1 VWASCLGQRFWR
13 RWRVLM
19 LAVAMVVVLPRLATA
34 ILTNAGSLALTR
46 AALLSERNGPGEPH
60 ARLLGRAR
68 AQFERAVTLDGDLAA
83 GRWGL
88 GRAALALVGLG
99 VQEERNG
106 IAAADALSPLAI
118 GGTRNPLLYQDA
130 LIALSFS
137 GQPEALIALYDANL
151 PVGQIRPISDT
162 VALAYMRRSAPGDLA
177 RARAWRPGD
186 LYVNYH
192 LWQAARDAGDV
203 RAAAAYSRTL
213 AYFPLEA
220 VNPTDGRLLDYAVKV
235 IPSLLDEG
243 LWDRDKTLNTVSFL
257 VWQHNGAVG
266 VERLLEQLAERH
278 PADPDRLFYLAE
290 LYHRRGDLDQAEAVY
305 RQVQALGPAYAQ
317 AYLRLGMVAEAPSQ
331 ISNLS
336 SQAPS
341 SRSQEQ
347 LKDAARWYGQYH
359 AMVSDDLLD
368 LKRLAEVCTALEQ
381 AGKDDESCRQA
392 ALRVSGFVSQ
402 VEGKPETSNLEL
414 ESSPAATLLGALEVR
429 TGDRYIVADLLGV
442 PVEDVLLGPNLMKN
456 EGFEEWLNRRP
467 RWWGW
472 VSWFSRGSLNAAAFA
487 GGADDLNS
495 FDGRW
500 SARVDGLWVQRQED
514 KRPARA
520 GFWQWDETA
529 RAPRPITLTVG
540 IPYVLSFHYRTMR
553 VPDGGAKVWVSD
565 SPDVFRARHYSLPA
579 TGGAW
584 YHFAAIGANRSS
596 VEAAIR
602 PIVRSYASGCVEFD
616 DVQMRPIWL
625 PAGSAVDVSKTW
637 IWVTGQGD

>member
-1 VWASCLGQRFWR
+1 VWSSGLAQRLRR
-13 RWRVLM
+13 RWYGPVLF
-19 LAVAMVVVLPRLATA
+19 LALLVALPRLATVV
-34 ILTNAGSLALTR
+34 LTNAGSLALART
-46 AALLSERNGPGEPH
+46 AVFLEENGPEERRT
-60 ARLLGRAR
+60 RLLAR
-68 AQFERAVTLDGDLAA
+68 ASSWFEQALTLNDDYPAA
-83 GRWGL
+83 RWGL
-88 GRAALALVGLG
+88 GRAALALGRLG
-99 VQEERNG
+99 IQEDRHHT
-106 IAAADALSPLAI
+106 AAAEALRPLVI
-118 GGTRNPLLYQDA
+118 GGTDNPLLYQDA
-130 LIALSFS
+130 LIAFSHS
-137 GQPEALIALYDANL
+137 GQPEDVIALYEGNL
-151 PVGQIRPISDT
+151 PVVQVRPISDT
-162 VALAYMRRSAPGDLA
+162 VALAYIRRSAPGDLA

-186 LYVNYH
+186 LYVNHH

-203 RAAAAYSRTL
+203 GAVAVYSRTL

-220 VNPTDGRLLDYAVKV
+220 VNPTDVRLLDSGAEV

-243 LWDRDKTLNTVSFL
+243 LWDQDKTLNTVSFL

-266 VERLLEQLAERH
+266 VERLLEQLVERH
-278 PADPDRLFYLAE
+278 PTDPDWLFYLAE
-290 LYHRRGDLDQAEAVY
+290 LYNRRGDLDHAKAVY
-305 RQVQALGPAYAQ
+305 RQVQALDPAYAQ
-317 AYLRLGMVAEAPSQ
+317 AYLRLGMVAEAQSR

-336 SQAPS
+336 SQAPI

-359 AMVSDDLLD
+359 ALVSDDLLG

-381 AGKDDESCRQA
+381 AGADDESCRQA

-442 PVEDVLLGPNLMKN
+442 PVEDVLLGPKLMKN